1 MAVLLNKMKKSRSF
15 QTIALI
21 CFCLV
26 LVLIGGN
33 HYIDSLRG
41 DVMRQA
47 ISNVLTATKQQQQA
61 FDIYISGDRD
71 WLHSLAQHL
80 AKSNSTDCEEI
91 RSSLHAFAE
100 MDASYSVINQ
110 DNGTFYNN
118 KRNKTYRMYGGELA
132 KYRALSGSG
141 VRDPYMSL
149 YTADLMFG
157 YYECFTFADG
167 VRALCQKGYDCTK
180 VSAEFSLSFYNGQ
193 GHSYLVTRTGDIL
206 LRPVDKSD
214 KNSFNNIFDMVTQ
227 SGENIKKLHMFA
239 QALGNRETG
248 TISFTGEGVDYFYT
262 YVPMENVQDWY
273 LISVVPI
280 AAVTQAADEIVMNS
294 QATLLLFLVL
304 LAVFLTFILLIW
316 INRKDLEEKDL
327 EIQYRERQFE
337 IFSTYLSNNTDDIY
351 MMLDSSAEW
360 AEYISPNIERVLGIP
375 EDAVAKDIRVVG
387 RATYLNN
394 DSVELETLKSMEP
407 GDSMSSMLTER
418 QNFKT
423 RERKWF
429 RESVYC
435 VSMQDQKKI
444 IVYIS
449 DRTKERKIQ
458 DTLSQALDM
467 AQVAN
472 KAKSSFLGSVSHDIR
487 TPMNAIMGLVML
499 LREEADDPERVLEY
513 TQRIDAAS
521 QHLLGLINDVL
532 DMNKIE
538 GGATLN
544 ISELNLPDIIDELNT
559 IIRPQARAKKQ
570 AFHIYATSF
579 SHEYLLGDK
588 LRINQVLINIL
599 SNAVK
604 YTPEGG
610 KIEMYVSEL
619 PQVMKDYLNL
629 QFIIKDNG
637 QGMSEEYLKV
647 IFDPFTREQNSA
659 TNKIQ
664 GTGLG
669 MAITKSLVELMGG
682 TIKVESA
689 LGKGSTFTLNLQL
702 RIQETTDDPKFWS
715 NHGVTKMIVADD
727 DEEICRN
734 IMKGMSKTGVMVQ
747 CALSGQEAIE
757 KMRTA
762 REAGEPFD
770 LMLLDWKMPD
780 LDGLETAR
788 LIRQNYPKLPIL
800 FFTAYDWNDIAQE
813 AIEVGVE
820 HFLPKPFFMHTFKE
834 AIQRMMGGRKRQSII
849 REDSVVEGMHILVVD
864 DVEVNRMILVKILG
878 TLGATCETAEN
889 GQIAL
894 DKFNES
900 APGDYDLILMDVQ
913 MPVLDGHSATR
924 AIRASQH
931 PDAKQISIIAMTANA
946 FVDDVRDALAAG
958 MDAHVSKPIVLDQL
972 KATIQ
977 DVLSRKEL

>member
-1 MAVLLNKMKKSRSF
+1 MAALSKINRSRSL

-21 CFCLV
+21 GICLA
-26 LVLIGGN
+26 LILIGGN
-33 HYIDSLRG
+33 HYISSLRS
-41 DVMRQA
+41 DVMQQA
-47 ISNVLTATKQQQQA
+47 VSNVLTATKQQQQA
-61 FDIYISGDRD
+61 FDIYISGERE
-71 WLHSLAQHL
+71 WLHSLAEHL
-80 AKSNSTDCEEI
+80 SESRSVDSVEI
-91 RSSLHAFAE
+91 RSALRAFAE
-100 MDASYSVINQ
+100 IDASYSVINQ
-110 DNGTFYNN
+110 DDGTFYNN
-118 KRNKTYRMYGGELA
+118 KNNKTYRMYGGELS
-132 KYRALSGSG
+132 KYRALSGAG

-180 VSAEFSLSFYNGQ
+180 VSEEFSLSFYNGQ
-193 GHSYLVTRTGDIL
+193 GHSYVITRTGDIL

-214 KNSFNNIFDMVTQ
+214 KNSFDNIFDMVAQ
-227 SGENIKKLHMFA
+227 PGENEKTFHTFV
-239 QALGNRETG
+239 QALNNRETG
-248 TISFTGEGVDYFYT
+248 TISFTGEGVEYYYT

-273 LISVVPI
+273 LVSVVPI
-280 AAVTQAADEIVMNS
+280 AAVTQEADEIVINS
-294 QATLLLFLVL
+294 QATLLMLLVL
-304 LAVFLTFILLIW
+304 LTVFLSFFLLIW
-316 INRKDLEEKDL
+316 ISRKDLEEKDL

-351 MMLDSSAEW
+351 IMLDSSAEW

-375 EDAVAKDIRVVG
+375 EDAVAKDIRVIG
-387 RATYLNN
+387 RAIYLNN
-394 DSVELETLKSMEP
+394 DTVELETIKSMEP

-418 QNFKT
+418 VNFKT
-423 RERKWF
+423 QERKWF

-449 DRTKERKIQ
+449 DRTKERKVQ
-458 DTLSQALDM
+458 DTLSQALEM

-499 LREEADDPERVLEY
+499 LREEADNPERVLEY

-538 GGATLN
+538 DGATLN
-544 ISELNLPDIIDELNT
+544 ISELSLPDIIDELNT
-559 IIRPQARAKKQ
+559 IIRPQTKAKKQ
-570 AFHIYATSF
+570 TFHIYATSF
-579 SHEYLLGDK
+579 THEYLLGDK
-588 LRINQVLINIL
+588 LRINQILLNIL

-604 YTPEGG
+604 YTGEGG
-610 KIEMYVSEL
+610 TIEMYVSEL

-637 QGMSEEYLKV
+637 QGMSEDYLKV

-659 TNKIQ
+659 TSKIQ

-682 TIKVESA
+682 TIKVEST
-689 LGKGSTFTLNLQL
+689 LDEGSTFTLNLEL
-702 RIQETTDDPKFWS
+702 RIQATTDDPSFWKK
-715 NHGVTKMIVADD
+715 HGVTKMIVADD
-727 DEEICRN
+727 DENICRN
-734 IMKGMSKTGVMVQ
+734 IIKGMSNTGVTVHT
-747 CALSGQEAIE
+747 ASSGHEAIAM
-757 KMRTA
+757 MRTA
-762 REAGEPFD
+762 REAGEPYD

-800 FFTAYDWNDIAQE
+800 FFTAYDWSDIAQE

-820 HFLPKPFFMHTFKE
+820 HFLPKPFFMHNFKE
-834 AIQRMMGGRKRQSII
+834 AIQRMLGGRKRQSISQSGSI
-849 REDSVVEGMHILVVD
+849 VEGMHILVVD

-894 DKFNES
+894 DKFNAS
-900 APGDYDLILMDVQ
+900 APGEYNLILMDVQ
-913 MPVLDGHSATR
+913 MPILDGHSATK

-931 PDAKQISIIAMTANA
+931 PDAKRIAVIAMTANA

-977 DVLSRKEL
+977 DVLSRKEQ